1 VRAWVEREGRRAAA
15 SAGGQ
20 RGALSLP
27 NILVAQLWHCAKISV
42 KINRMSLWKKLLWI
56 GVTILGL
63 GAIGVLALSR
73 GEQISALWIIV
84 AGLCATA
91 VSYRFYSK
99 WLATKVLVLN
109 DERATPAVV
118 RNDGKDF
125 VPTNR
130 WMVFGHHFAAIAGP
144 GPLVGP
150 VLAAQFGF
158 LPGTLWILIGATLG
172 GAVHDMIILFASVR
186 RGGKTLGQMVKE
198 EIGPGVGALALISV
212 LAIMTILLAV
222 LALVVVQAL
231 AKSPW
236 GVFTIAMTI
245 PIALIMGAGLRSGRV
260 SVTAVTI
267 FGVIGLGFAVWGGQF
282 LAHFPALEI
291 WFRHDEKWIAWAIMI
306 YGLAASILP
315 VWMLLTPR
323 DYLSTFLK
331 LGTVAALAIAVVL
344 IHPALQMP
352 AITKFIDGS
361 GLVFAGPVFPF
372 VCITIA
378 CGAVSGFHSL
388 IASGTTPKMLGRES
402 RIRDIG
408 YGAMV
413 TEMMVALMAM
423 IAACVLQP
431 GEYFAINSKGAPT
444 EVVAKVSG
452 AGFPVTEQG
461 MNTLAHN
468 LGESTMFNR
477 AGGAPTFA
485 VGMAH
490 MFAGI
495 SSSPTALA
503 LWYHFAI
510 MFEALFILTT
520 IDAGTR
526 VGRFLLQDLLGNLW
540 RPLGN
545 TRSWS
550 ANFFS
555 SFLLV
560 AAWGWFLYQGIID
573 PLGGINTL
581 WPLFGLANQLL
592 SVIALCLA
600 TTILI
605 KMQKTKYLFITL
617 VPLVFMCIVTFSAG
631 YLKIFSANPNLGLLS
646 GAQSFIEKAGSLET
660 GKAAELVRQA
670 AVWRFDAVVAASF
683 LVLVLLIVLGSAN
696 QWWQLIR
703 GTKPVVLRES
713 EFVSIDAA
721 TSGVGS
727 EAVA

>member
-1 VRAWVEREGRRAAA
+1 
-15 SAGGQ
+15 
-20 RGALSLP
+20 
-27 NILVAQLWHCAKISV
+27 
-42 KINRMSLWKKLLWI
+42 MSLWKKLLWFA
-56 GVTILGL
+56 VAALGTW
-63 GAIGVLALSR
+63 AVAMLALSR
-73 GEQISALWIIV
+73 GEHISALWIV
-84 AGLCATA
+84 TAGFCALSI
-91 VSYRFYSK
+91 SYRFYSK
-99 WLATKVLVLN
+99 WLATKVLMLN
-109 DERATPAVV
+109 EQRATPALLQDD
-118 RNDGKDF
+118 NKDY
-125 VPTNR
+125 VPTNG

-172 GAVHDMIILFASVR
+172 GGVHDMIVLFASIR
-186 RGGKTLGQMVKE
+186 RGGKTLGQMVRE
-198 EIGPGVGALALISV
+198 EIGRGVGLLALVSV
-212 LAIMTILLAV
+212 LAIMIILLAV

-231 AKSPW
+231 AESPW
-236 GVFTIAMTI
+236 GVFTIATTI
-245 PIALIMGAGLRSGRV
+245 PIALVMGIGLRTGKV

-267 FGVIGLGFAVWGGQF
+267 FGLLGLAFGVWGGQF
-282 LAHFPALEI
+282 LAHFSAIES
-291 WFRHDEKWIAWAIMI
+291 WFRHDQKWLAWAIMI

-331 LGTVAALAIAVVL
+331 LGTVAMLAAAVML
-344 IHPALQMP
+344 INPTLHMP

-388 IASGTTPKMLGRES
+388 IASGTTPKMITRES
-402 RIRDIG
+402 RIRSIG

-431 GEYFAINSKGAPT
+431 GEYFAINTKGAPT
-444 EVVAKVSG
+444 EVVAKISA
-452 AGFPVTEQG
+452 AGFPVTEAEMQK
-461 MNTLAHN
+461 LATN

-485 VGMAH
+485 VGMAN
-490 MFAGI
+490 MFARV
-495 SSSPTALA
+495 STKPTALA

-526 VGRFLLQDLLGNLW
+526 VGRFLLQDFLGNLW

-555 SFLLV
+555 SVLLV
-560 AAWGWFLYQGIID
+560 AAWGWFLYEGVID
-573 PLGGINTL
+573 PLGGINSL

-592 SVIALCLA
+592 SVVALCLG
-600 TTILI
+600 TTLLI
-605 KMQKTKYLFITL
+605 KMRKSKYLFVTL
-617 VPLVFMCIVTFSAG
+617 VPLCFMCAVTFSAG
-631 YLKIFSANPNLGLLS
+631 YLKVFSPDPRLGFLS
-646 GAQSFIEKAGSLET
+646 GTRSLLT
-660 GKAAELVRQA
+660 QATAVTDPIKAANLARQA
-670 AVWRFDAVVAASF
+670 TIWRFDAFVAVFF
-683 LVLVLLIVLGSAN
+683 LVLVLLIVLGSAR
-696 QWWQLIR
+696 QWWQLLR
-703 GTKPVVLRES
+703 GTKRVVLHES
-713 EFVSIDAA
+713 EFVPLSAL
-721 TSGVGS
+721 S
-727 EAVA
+727 

>member
-1 VRAWVEREGRRAAA
+1 
-15 SAGGQ
+15 
-20 RGALSLP
+20 
-27 NILVAQLWHCAKISV
+27 
-42 KINRMSLWKKLLWI
+42 MSF
-56 GVTILGL
+56 LGL
-63 GAIGVLALSR
+63 GAIAILALSQ
-73 GEQISALWIIV
+73 GEQINALWIIV
-84 AGLCATA
+84 AGLCAFA
-91 VSYRFYSK
+91 ISYRFYSK
-99 WLATKVLVLN
+99 WLATRVLVLN
-109 DERATPAVV
+109 DERATPALVQ
-118 RNDGKDF
+118 NDGKDF

-172 GAVHDMIILFASVR
+172 GGVHDMIVLFASVR
-186 RGGKTLGQMVKE
+186 RRGKTLGQMVKE
-198 EIGPGVGALALISV
+198 EIGPGVGVLALISV
-212 LAIMTILLAV
+212 LAIMIILLAV

-245 PIALIMGAGLRSGRV
+245 PIALIMGAGLRTGWFSITWITG
-260 SVTAVTI
+260 
-267 FGVIGLGFAVWGGQF
+267 FGIVGLFFAVWGGQF
-282 LAHFPALEI
+282 LGNYPAIEA
-291 WFRHDEKWIAWAIMI
+291 WFRHSDKWLAWAIMI

-323 DYLSTFLK
+323 DYLSTFMK
-331 LGTVAALAIAVVL
+331 IGTVAALAVAVVL

-352 AITKFIDGS
+352 ALTKFIDGT

-388 IASGTTPKMLGRES
+388 IASGTTPKMLERES

-408 YGAMV
+408 YGAMI

-423 IAACVLQP
+423 IAACVIQP
-431 GEYFAINSKGAPT
+431 GEYFAINTKGTPM
-444 EVVAKVSG
+444 EVVAKVSA
-452 AGFPVTEQG
+452 AGFPVTESG
-461 MNTLAHN
+461 MTDLAQN
-468 LGESTMFNR
+468 LGEQTMFNR

-490 MFAGI
+490 MFARI
-495 SSSPTALA
+495 SASPTALA

-545 TRSWS
+545 TRSWV
-550 ANFFS
+550 AN
-555 SFLLV
+555 SFASLLLV
-560 AAWGWFLYQGIID
+560 AAWGWFLYQGVID

-592 SVIALCLA
+592 SVVALCLG
-600 TTILI
+600 TTLLI
-605 KMQKTKYLFITL
+605 KMDKARYLFVTL
-617 VPLVFMCIVTFSAG
+617 LPLLFMSVVTFSAG
-631 YLKIFSANPNLGLLS
+631 YIKIFSPDPNLGLLAS
-646 GAQSFIEKAGSLET
+646 ARSAIAKSAQ
-660 GKAAELVRQA
+660 AADVNAAAVLVRQA
-670 AVWRFDAVVAASF
+670 AMYRVDIFVAAAF
-683 LVLVLLIVLGSAN
+683 LVLVLLIVIGSAAE
-696 QWWQLIR
+696 WYRLLAGR
-703 GTKPVVLRES
+703 KRVELHEA
-713 EFVSIDAA
+713 EFVPLAEVAA
-721 TSGVGS
+721 G
-727 EAVA
+727 

>member
-1 VRAWVEREGRRAAA
+1 
-15 SAGGQ
+15 
-20 RGALSLP
+20 
-27 NILVAQLWHCAKISV
+27 
-42 KINRMSLWKKLLWI
+42 MWKKLLWI
-56 GVTILGL
+56 SVTLLGL
-63 GAIGVLALSR
+63 GSIAILAMSR
-73 GEQISALWIIV
+73 GEQINALWIIV
-84 AGLCATA
+84 AGLCAFA
-91 VSYRFYSK
+91 ISYRFYSK
-99 WLATKVLVLN
+99 WLASKVLLLN
-109 DERATPAVV
+109 DQRATPALVQ
-118 RNDGKDF
+118 NDGKDF

-172 GAVHDMIILFASVR
+172 GGVHDMIVLFASVR
-186 RGGKTLGQMVKE
+186 RRGKTLGQMVKE

-212 LAIMTILLAV
+212 LAIMIILLAV

-245 PIALIMGAGLRSGRV
+245 PVALLMGAGLRSGLFNV
-260 SVTAVTI
+260 SWITA
-267 FGVIGLGFAVWGGQF
+267 FGIVGLFFAVWGGQF
-282 LAHFPALEI
+282 LGNFPALEA
-291 WFRHDEKWIAWAIMI
+291 WFRHGDRWLAWAIMA

-331 LGTVAALAIAVVL
+331 IGTVAALAVAVLL
-344 IHPALQMP
+344 IHPVLQMP
-352 AITKFIDGS
+352 ALTKFIDGS

-388 IASGTTPKMLGRES
+388 IASGTTPKMLERES

-408 YGAMV
+408 YGAMI

-423 IAACVLQP
+423 IAACVIQP
-431 GEYFAINSKGAPT
+431 GEYFAINTKGTPT
-444 EVVAKVSG
+444 EVVAKVSA
-452 AGFPVTEQG
+452 AGFPVTEPQ
-461 MNTLAHN
+461 MADLARN
-468 LGESTMFNR
+468 LGEQTMFNR

-490 MFAGI
+490 MFARVSAG
-495 SSSPTALA
+495 PTALA

-545 TRSWS
+545 TRSWV
-550 ANFFS
+550 AN
-555 SFLLV
+555 SFASMLLV
-560 AAWGWFLYQGIID
+560 AAWGWFLYQGVID

-592 SVIALCLA
+592 SVIALCLG
-600 TTILI
+600 TTLLI
-605 KMQKTKYLFITL
+605 KMGKARYLFITI
-617 VPLVFMCIVTFSAG
+617 VPLLFMAVVTFSAG
-631 YLKIFSANPNLGLLS
+631 YMKIFSPDPNLGLLAS
-646 GAQSFIEKAGSLET
+646 ARLAIQKSAQAADAGA
-660 GKAAELVRQA
+660 AAVLIRQA
-670 AVWRFDAVVAASF
+670 TMYRIDVFVAASF
-683 LVLVLLIVLGSAN
+683 LVLVLLIVIGSAVE
-696 QWWQLIR
+696 WYRLLVGHKRVQLH
-703 GTKPVVLRES
+703 ES
-713 EFVSIDAA
+713 EFVPLAEVA
-721 TSGVGS
+721 TS
-727 EAVA
+727 

>member
-1 VRAWVEREGRRAAA
+1 
-15 SAGGQ
+15 
-20 RGALSLP
+20 
-27 NILVAQLWHCAKISV
+27 
-42 KINRMSLWKKLLWI
+42 MSLWKKLLWI
-56 GVTILGL
+56 SVTILGL
-63 GAIGVLALSR
+63 AAVCILALSR

-84 AGLCATA
+84 AGLCASA

-118 RNDGKDF
+118 KNDGKDF

-172 GAVHDMIILFASVR
+172 GAAHDMIILFASVR
-186 RGGKTLGQMVKE
+186 RGGKTLGQMVRE
-198 EIGPGVGALALISV
+198 EIGPGVGAVALISV
-212 LAIMTILLAV
+212 LAIMIILLAV

-236 GVFTIAMTI
+236 GIFTIAMTI
-245 PIALIMGAGLRSGRV
+245 PVALIMGFGLRSGKV
-260 SVTAVTI
+260 NVTAVTI
-267 FGVIGLGFAVWGGQF
+267 FGLLGLTFGVWGGQF
-282 LAHFPALEI
+282 LGTFPAIEA
-291 WFRHDEKWIAWAIMI
+291 WFRHDAIWVSWAIMI

-331 LGTVAALAIAVVL
+331 LGTVAALAVAVIV
-344 IHPALQMP
+344 IHPTLQMP
-352 AITKFIDGS
+352 ALTRFIDGS

-388 IASGTTPKMLGRES
+388 IASGTTPKMVGSES

-408 YGAMV
+408 YGAMI
-413 TEMMVALMAM
+413 TEMMVALMAL

-431 GEYFAINSKGAPT
+431 GEYFAINSKGTPV
-444 EVVAKVSG
+444 EVVTRVSA
-452 AGFPVTEQG
+452 AGFPVTESD
-461 MNTLAHN
+461 MSTLAHN
-468 LGESTMFNR
+468 LGETTMFNR

-490 MFAGI
+490 MFARV

-526 VGRFLLQDLLGNLW
+526 VGRFLLQDLLGNVW

-545 TRSWS
+545 TRSWT

-555 SFLLV
+555 SVLLV
-560 AAWGWFLYQGIID
+560 AAWGWFLYQGVVD
-573 PLGGINTL
+573 PLGGINSL

-592 SVIALCLA
+592 SVIALCLC

-605 KMQKTKYLFITL
+605 KMQKTRYLFVTL
-617 VPLVFMCIVTFSAG
+617 IPLAFMCAVTFSAG
-631 YLKIFSANPNLGLLS
+631 YLKIFSADPKLGFLS
-646 GAQSFIEKAGSLET
+646 GAQSLTREAGIVDQE
-660 GKAAELVRQA
+660 KAAELTRQA
-670 AVWRFDAVVAASF
+670 VVWRSDAVIAGFF
-683 LVLVLLIVLGSAN
+683 LLLVFLIVLGSAR

-713 EFVSIDAA
+713 EFVP
-721 TSGVGS
+721 VGQAEPAIS
-727 EAVA
+727 S

>member
-1 VRAWVEREGRRAAA
+1 
-15 SAGGQ
+15 
-20 RGALSLP
+20 
-27 NILVAQLWHCAKISV
+27 
-42 KINRMSLWKKLLWI
+42 MSLWKKLVWFA
-56 GVTILGL
+56 VAALGTWAV
-63 GAIGVLALSR
+63 AILALSR
-73 GEQISALWIIV
+73 GEQISALWIV
-84 AGLCATA
+84 TAGFCALSI
-91 VSYRFYSK
+91 SYRFYSK
-99 WLATKVLVLN
+99 WLAAKVLVLN
-109 DERATPAVV
+109 EKRATPAVLQ
-118 RNDGKDF
+118 NDNKDY

-172 GAVHDMIILFASVR
+172 GGVHDMIVLFASIR
-186 RGGKTLGQMVKE
+186 RGGKTLGQMVRE
-198 EIGPGVGALALISV
+198 EIGRGVGLLALVSV
-212 LAIMTILLAV
+212 LAIMIILLAV

-231 AKSPW
+231 AESPW
-236 GVFTIAMTI
+236 GVFTIATTI
-245 PIALIMGAGLRSGRV
+245 PIALVMGIGLRTGKV

-267 FGVIGLGFAVWGGQF
+267 FGLLGLAFGVWGGQF
-282 LAHFPALEI
+282 LGHFPAIEN
-291 WFRHDEKWIAWAIMI
+291 WFRHDQKWLAWAIMI
-306 YGLAASILP
+306 YGLAASVLP

-331 LGTVAALAIAVVL
+331 LGTVAMLAAAVML
-344 IHPALQMP
+344 INPTLQMP

-388 IASGTTPKMLGRES
+388 IASGTTPKMITRES
-402 RIRDIG
+402 RIRSIG

-431 GEYFAINSKGAPT
+431 GEYFAINTKGAPT
-444 EVVAKVSG
+444 EVVATVSA
-452 AGFPVTEQG
+452 AGFPVTEAQ
-461 MNTLAHN
+461 MHKLATN

-490 MFAGI
+490 MFARI
-495 SSSPTALA
+495 SAKPTALA

-526 VGRFLLQDLLGNLW
+526 VGRFLLQDFLGNLW

-545 TRSWS
+545 TRSWT

-555 SFLLV
+555 SVLLV
-560 AAWGWFLYQGIID
+560 AAWGWFLYEGVID
-573 PLGGINTL
+573 PLGGINSL

-592 SVIALCLA
+592 SVVALCLG
-600 TTILI
+600 TTLLI
-605 KMQKTKYLFITL
+605 KMRKSKYLFVTL
-617 VPLVFMCIVTFSAG
+617 VPLCFMCAVTFSAG
-631 YLKIFSANPNLGLLS
+631 YLKVFSSDPRLGFLS
-646 GAQSFIEKAGSLET
+646 GAQSLLSQAAAAT
-660 GKAAELVRQA
+660 DPVKAANLARQA
-670 AVWRFDAVVAASF
+670 TIWRFDAFVAVSF
-683 LVLVLLIVLGSAN
+683 LVLVLLIVLGSAR
-696 QWWQLIR
+696 QWWQLLR
-703 GTKPVVLRES
+703 GTKRVVLHES
-713 EFVSIDAA
+713 EFVPLS
-721 TSGVGS
+721 
-727 EAVA
+727 AVS

>member
-1 VRAWVEREGRRAAA
+1 
-15 SAGGQ
+15 
-20 RGALSLP
+20 
-27 NILVAQLWHCAKISV
+27 
-42 KINRMSLWKKLLWI
+42 MLWI
-56 GVTILGL
+56 AVSFLGL
-63 GAIGVLALSR
+63 GAIAVLALSR
-73 GEQISALWIIV
+73 AEQVNALWIIV
-84 AGLCATA
+84 AGLCAFA
-91 VSYRFYSK
+91 ISYRFYSK
-99 WLATKVLVLN
+99 WLATRVLLLN
-109 DERATPAVV
+109 DERATPALVQ
-118 RNDGKDF
+118 NDGKDF

-172 GAVHDMIILFASVR
+172 GGVHDMIVLFASVR
-186 RGGKTLGQMVKE
+186 RRGKTLGQMVKE

-212 LAIMTILLAV
+212 LAIMIILLAV

-245 PIALIMGAGLRSGRV
+245 PIALIMGAGLRTGRF
-260 SVTAVTI
+260 SVTWITA
-267 FGVIGLGFAVWGGQF
+267 FGVVGLFFAVWGGQF
-282 LAHFPALEI
+282 LGNYPVIGA
-291 WFRHDEKWIAWAIMI
+291 WFRHSDRWLAWAIMI

-323 DYLSTFLK
+323 DYLSTFMK
-331 LGTVAALAIAVVL
+331 IGTVAALAVAVVL
-344 IHPALQMP
+344 IHPVLQMP
-352 AITKFIDGS
+352 ALTKFIDGT

-388 IASGTTPKMLGRES
+388 IASGTTPKMLERES

-408 YGAMV
+408 YGAMI

-423 IAACVLQP
+423 IAACVIQP
-431 GEYFAINSKGAPT
+431 GEYFAINTKGTPT
-444 EVVAKVSG
+444 EVVAKVSA
-452 AGFPVTEQG
+452 AGFPVTESE
-461 MNTLAHN
+461 MTDLAQN
-468 LGESTMFNR
+468 LGEQTMFNR

-490 MFAGI
+490 MFARV
-495 SSSPTALA
+495 SASPTALA

-545 TRSWS
+545 TRSWV
-550 ANFFS
+550 ANAFAS
-555 SFLLV
+555 LLLV
-560 AAWGWFLYQGIID
+560 AAWGWFLYQGVID

-592 SVIALCLA
+592 SVVALCLG
-600 TTILI
+600 TTLLI
-605 KMQKTKYLFITL
+605 KMGKARYLFVTL
-617 VPLVFMCIVTFSAG
+617 VPLLFMCVVTFSAG
-631 YLKIFSANPNLGLLS
+631 YIKIFSLDPNLGLLAS
-646 GAQSFIEKAGSLET
+646 AQSAIAKSVQ
-660 GKAAELVRQA
+660 AADANAAAVLVRQA
-670 AVWRFDAVVAASF
+670 AMYRVDIFVAATF
-683 LVLVLLIVLGSAN
+683 LVLVLLIVIGSTAEWYRLLAGRKRVELHEAAFVPLGE
-696 QWWQLIR
+696 
-703 GTKPVVLRES
+703 V
-713 EFVSIDAA
+713 AA
-721 TSGVGS
+721 G
-727 EAVA
+727 

>member
-1 VRAWVEREGRRAAA
+1 
-15 SAGGQ
+15 
-20 RGALSLP
+20 
-27 NILVAQLWHCAKISV
+27 
-42 KINRMSLWKKLLWI
+42 MSWWKKLLWI
-56 GVTILGL
+56 AVTVLGL
-63 GAIGVLALSR
+63 ASLAMLALSR
-73 GEQISALWIIV
+73 GEPVNALWIIL
-84 AGLCATA
+84 AGVCAFA
-91 VSYRFYSK
+91 ISYRFYSK

-109 DERATPAVV
+109 DERATPALVQ
-118 RNDGKDF
+118 NDGKDF

-172 GAVHDMIILFASVR
+172 GGVHDMIVLFASVR
-186 RGGKTLGQMVKE
+186 RRGKTLGQMVKE

-231 AKSPW
+231 AQSPW

-245 PIALIMGAGLRSGRV
+245 PIALMMGAALRSAIVNVGW
-260 SVTAVTI
+260 VTV
-267 FGVIGLGFAVWGGQF
+267 FGITGLFFAVFGGQF
-282 LAHFPALEI
+282 LSHYPAAEA
-291 WFRHDEKWIAWAIMI
+291 WFRQSDRWLAWAIML

-331 LGTVAALAIAVVL
+331 IGTVAALAVAVVF
-344 IHPALQMP
+344 IHPTLAMP

-388 IASGTTPKMLGRES
+388 IASGTTPKMLERES
-402 RIRDIG
+402 RVRDIG

-431 GEYFAINSKGAPT
+431 GEYFAINSKGAPA
-444 EVVAKVSG
+444 EVVARISA
-452 AGFPVTEQG
+452 AGFPVNEAQ
-461 MNTLAHN
+461 MASLAHN
-468 LGESTMFNR
+468 LGEGTMFGR

-490 MFAGI
+490 MFSQI
-495 SSSPTALA
+495 SASPAALA

-526 VGRFLLQDLLGNLW
+526 VGRFLLQDLLGNVW
-540 RPLGN
+540 RPLGD
-545 TRSWS
+545 TRSWP
-550 ANFFS
+550 ANFFAS
-555 SFLLV
+555 VLLV
-560 AAWGWFLYQGIID
+560 GGWGWFLYQGVID

-592 SVIALCLA
+592 SVIALCLG
-600 TTILI
+600 TTLLI
-605 KMQKTKYLFITL
+605 KMKKVRYILVTLGPLLFMI
-617 VPLVFMCIVTFSAG
+617 VVTFSAG
-631 YLKIFSANPNLGLLS
+631 YMKIFSPDPRIGFLS
-646 GAQSFIEKAGSLET
+646 GAQSLLANGS
-660 GKAAELVRQA
+660 GIANAAKAADLTRQA
-670 AVWRFDAVVAASF
+670 AVWRFDALVAASF
-683 LVLVLLIVLGSAN
+683 LLLVLLIVIGSAV
-696 QWWQLIR
+696 QWYRLLV
-703 GTKPVVLRES
+703 GTRPVRLHES
-713 EFVSIDAA
+713 RFVPLAEVVES
-721 TSGVGS
+721 S
-727 EAVA
+727 

>member
-1 VRAWVEREGRRAAA
+1 
-15 SAGGQ
+15 
-20 RGALSLP
+20 
-27 NILVAQLWHCAKISV
+27 
-42 KINRMSLWKKLLWI
+42 MSLWKKLLWFA
-56 GVTILGL
+56 VSALGL
-63 GAIGVLALSR
+63 WAIVVLALSR
-73 GEQISALWIIV
+73 GERISALWIIV
-84 AGLCATA
+84 AGLCALCI
-91 VSYRFYSK
+91 SYRFYSK
-99 WLATKVLVLN
+99 WLAAKVLALN
-109 DERATPAVV
+109 DERATPAILQ
-118 RNDGKDF
+118 NDSKDY
-125 VPTNR
+125 VPTNC

-172 GAVHDMIILFASVR
+172 GGVHDMIVLFASIR

-212 LAIMTILLAV
+212 LAIMIILLAV

-231 AKSPW
+231 AQSPW
-236 GVFTIAMTI
+236 GVFTIATTI
-245 PIALIMGAGLRSGRV
+245 PVALIMGIGLRTGKV
-260 SVTAVTI
+260 SVIAITI
-267 FGVIGLGFAVWGGQF
+267 FGLLGLAFGVWGGQF
-282 LAHFPALEI
+282 LAHFPAIEA
-291 WFRHDEKWIAWAIMI
+291 WFRHDQKWLAWAIMI

-331 LGTVAALAIAVVL
+331 LGTVAMLAAAVVL
-344 IHPALQMP
+344 IHPTLQMP

-388 IASGTTPKMLGRES
+388 IASGTTPKMLRRES
-402 RIRDIG
+402 RIRTIG

-431 GEYFAINSKGAPT
+431 GEYFAINTKGAPAR
-444 EVVAKVSG
+444 VVAEVSA
-452 AGFPVTEQG
+452 AGFPVTEVEMQK
-461 MNTLAHN
+461 LAAN

-485 VGMAH
+485 VGMAD
-490 MFAGI
+490 MFARV
-495 SSSPTALA
+495 SASPAALA

-526 VGRFLLQDLLGNLW
+526 VGRFLLQDFLGNLW

-550 ANFFS
+550 ANLFS
-555 SFLLV
+555 SVLLV
-560 AAWGWFLYQGIID
+560 AGWGWFLYEGVID
-573 PLGGINTL
+573 PLGGINSL

-592 SVIALCLA
+592 SVVALCLA

-605 KMQKTKYLFITL
+605 KMHKAKYLFVTVL
-617 VPLVFMCIVTFSAG
+617 PLAFMCVVTFSAG
-631 YLKIFSANPNLGLLS
+631 YLKVFSPDPRLGFLS
-646 GAQSFIEKAGSLET
+646 GARSLLHEAAGIADPAR
-660 GKAAELVRQA
+660 AADLVRQA
-670 AVWRFDAVVAASF
+670 GVWRFDAMVAIFF
-683 LVLVLLIVLGSAN
+683 LVLVLLIAIGSAR
-696 QWWQLIR
+696 QWWQLLR
-703 GTKPVVLRES
+703 GTRRVVLHES
-713 EFVSIDAA
+713 EFVPI
-721 TSGVGS
+721 TS
-727 EAVA
+727 AQLAQF

>member
-1 VRAWVEREGRRAAA
+1 
-15 SAGGQ
+15 
-20 RGALSLP
+20 
-27 NILVAQLWHCAKISV
+27 
-42 KINRMSLWKKLLWI
+42 MSLWKKLLWI
-56 GVTILGL
+56 AVTLLGL
-63 GAIGVLALSR
+63 GSIAILAMSR
-73 GEQISALWIIV
+73 GEQINALWIIV
-84 AGLCATA
+84 AGLCAFA
-91 VSYRFYSK
+91 ISYRFYSK
-99 WLATKVLVLN
+99 WLASKVLLLN
-109 DERATPAVV
+109 DQRATPALVQ
-118 RNDGKDF
+118 NDGKDF

-172 GAVHDMIILFASVR
+172 GGVHDMIVLFASVR
-186 RGGKTLGQMVKE
+186 RRGKTLGQMVKE
-198 EIGPGVGALALISV
+198 EIGRGVGALALISV
-212 LAIMTILLAV
+212 LAIMIILLAV

-245 PIALIMGAGLRSGRV
+245 PIALLMGAGLRSGLFDIRWI
-260 SVTAVTI
+260 TA
-267 FGVIGLGFAVWGGQF
+267 FGIVGLFFAVWGGQF
-282 LAHFPALEI
+282 LGNFPALEA
-291 WFRHDEKWIAWAIMI
+291 WFRHSDRWLAWAIMA

-331 LGTVAALAIAVVL
+331 IGTVAALAVAVLL
-344 IHPALQMP
+344 IHPVLQMP
-352 AITKFIDGS
+352 ALTKFIDGS

-388 IASGTTPKMLGRES
+388 IASGTTPKMLERES

-408 YGAMV
+408 YGAMI

-423 IAACVLQP
+423 IAACVIQP
-431 GEYFAINSKGAPT
+431 GEYFAINTKGTPT
-444 EVVAKVSG
+444 EVVAKVSA
-452 AGFPVTEQG
+452 AGFPVTEPQ
-461 MNTLAHN
+461 MADLARN
-468 LGESTMFNR
+468 LGEQTMFNR

-490 MFAGI
+490 MFARVSAG
-495 SSSPTALA
+495 PTALA

-545 TRSWS
+545 TRSWI
-550 ANFFS
+550 AN
-555 SFLLV
+555 SFASMLVV
-560 AAWGWFLYQGIID
+560 AAWGWFLYQGVID
-573 PLGGINTL
+573 PRGGINTL

-592 SVIALCLA
+592 SVIALCLG
-600 TTILI
+600 TTLLI
-605 KMQKTKYLFITL
+605 KMGKARYLFITI
-617 VPLVFMCIVTFSAG
+617 VPLLFMAVVTFSAG
-631 YLKIFSANPNLGLLS
+631 YMKIFSPDPNLGLLAS
-646 GAQSFIEKAGSLET
+646 ARLAIQKSAEAADAGA
-660 GKAAELVRQA
+660 AAVLIRQA
-670 AVWRFDAVVAASF
+670 MMYRIDVFVAASF
-683 LVLVLLIVLGSAN
+683 LVLVLLIVIGSAVE
-696 QWWQLIR
+696 WYRLLVGHKRVQLH
-703 GTKPVVLRES
+703 ES
-713 EFVSIDAA
+713 EFVPLAEVA
-721 TSGVGS
+721 TS
-727 EAVA
+727 

>member
-1 VRAWVEREGRRAAA
+1 
-15 SAGGQ
+15 
-20 RGALSLP
+20 
-27 NILVAQLWHCAKISV
+27 
-42 KINRMSLWKKLLWI
+42 MWKKLLWI
-56 GVTILGL
+56 AVSLLGL
-63 GAIGVLALSR
+63 GSIAILAMSR
-73 GEQISALWIIV
+73 GEQINALWIIV
-84 AGLCATA
+84 AGVCAFA
-91 VSYRFYSK
+91 ISYRFYSK
-99 WLATKVLVLN
+99 WLASKVLLLN
-109 DERATPAVV
+109 DQRATPALVQ
-118 RNDGKDF
+118 NDGKDF

-172 GAVHDMIILFASVR
+172 GGVHDMIVLFASVR
-186 RGGKTLGQMVKE
+186 RRGKTLGQMVKE
-198 EIGPGVGALALISV
+198 EIGRGVGALALISV
-212 LAIMTILLAV
+212 LAIMIILLAV

-245 PIALIMGAGLRSGRV
+245 PIALLMGAGLRSGLFNV
-260 SVTAVTI
+260 SWITG
-267 FGVIGLGFAVWGGQF
+267 FGIVGLFFAVWGGQF
-282 LAHFPALEI
+282 LGNFPALEA
-291 WFRHDEKWIAWAIMI
+291 WFRHSDQRLAWAIMA

-331 LGTVAALAIAVVL
+331 IGTVAALAVAVLL
-344 IHPALQMP
+344 IHPGLQMP
-352 AITKFIDGS
+352 ALTKFIDGS

-388 IASGTTPKMLGRES
+388 IASGTTPKMLERES

-408 YGAMV
+408 YGAMI

-423 IAACVLQP
+423 IAACVIQP
-431 GEYFAINSKGAPT
+431 GEYFAINTKGTPT
-444 EVVAKVSG
+444 EVVAKVSA
-452 AGFPVTEQG
+452 AGFPVTEPQ
-461 MNTLAHN
+461 MADLARN
-468 LGESTMFNR
+468 LGEQTMFNR

-490 MFAGI
+490 MFARVSAG
-495 SSSPTALA
+495 PTALA

-520 IDAGTR
+520 LDAGTR

-545 TRSWS
+545 TRSWI
-550 ANFFS
+550 AN
-555 SFLLV
+555 SFASMLLV
-560 AAWGWFLYQGIID
+560 AAWGWFLYQGVID

-592 SVIALCLA
+592 SVIALCLG
-600 TTILI
+600 TTLLI
-605 KMQKTKYLFITL
+605 KMGKARYLFITI
-617 VPLVFMCIVTFSAG
+617 VPLLFMAVVTFSAG
-631 YLKIFSANPNLGLLS
+631 YMKIFSPDPNLGLLAS
-646 GAQSFIEKAGSLET
+646 ARLAIEKSVQEADDG
-660 GKAAELVRQA
+660 AAAVLIRQA
-670 AVWRFDAVVAASF
+670 MMYRIDVFVAASF
-683 LVLVLLIVLGSAN
+683 LVLVLLIVIGSAVE
-696 QWWQLIR
+696 WYRLLVGHKRIQLH
-703 GTKPVVLRES
+703 ES
-713 EFVSIDAA
+713 EFVPLAEVA
-721 TSGVGS
+721 TS
-727 EAVA
+727 

>member
-1 VRAWVEREGRRAAA
+1 
-15 SAGGQ
+15 
-20 RGALSLP
+20 
-27 NILVAQLWHCAKISV
+27 
-42 KINRMSLWKKLLWI
+42 MSIWKKLLWF
-56 GVTILGL
+56 GVAALGTW
-63 GAIGVLALSR
+63 AIAILALSR
-73 GEQISALWIIV
+73 GEQISALWIVI
-84 AGLCATA
+84 AGFCALSI
-91 VSYRFYSK
+91 SYRFYSS

-109 DERATPAVV
+109 EERATPAVLK
-118 RNDGKDF
+118 NDNKDY

-172 GAVHDMIILFASVR
+172 GGVHDMIVLFASIR

-198 EIGPGVGALALISV
+198 EIGGGVGALALISV
-212 LAIMTILLAV
+212 LAIMIILLAV

-231 AKSPW
+231 AQSPW

-245 PIALIMGAGLRSGRV
+245 PVALIMGMGLRTGKV
-260 SVTAVTI
+260 NVIAVTI
-267 FGVIGLGFAVWGGQF
+267 FGLLGLAFGVWGGQF
-282 LAHFPALEI
+282 LAHFPAIEA
-291 WFRHDEKWIAWAIMI
+291 WFRHDQKWLAWAIMI
-306 YGLAASILP
+306 YGLAASVLP
-315 VWMLLTPR
+315 MWMLLTPR

-331 LGTVAALAIAVVL
+331 LGTVAMLAVAVVL
-344 IHPALQMP
+344 INPTLQMP

-388 IASGTTPKMLGRES
+388 IASGTTPKMIRRES
-402 RIRDIG
+402 RVRSIG

-413 TEMMVALMAM
+413 TEMIVALMAM
-423 IAACVLQP
+423 IAACVLEP
-431 GEYFAINSKGAPT
+431 GEYFAINTKGTPI
-444 EVVAKVSG
+444 EVVARVSA
-452 AGFPVTEQG
+452 AGFPVSEQQ
-461 MNTLAHN
+461 MQTLATN

-490 MFAGI
+490 MFSRVSAKPG
-495 SSSPTALA
+495 ALA

-526 VGRFLLQDLLGNLW
+526 VGRFLLQDLLGNIW
-540 RPLGN
+540 RPLGD
-545 TRSWS
+545 TRSWT

-555 SFLLV
+555 SVLLV
-560 AAWGWFLYQGIID
+560 AAWGWFLYQGVVD

-592 SVIALCLA
+592 SVIALCLC

-605 KMQKTKYLFITL
+605 KMHKTRYLFITL
-617 VPLVFMCIVTFSAG
+617 LPLCFMCAVTFSAG
-631 YLKIFSANPNLGLLS
+631 YLKIFSSDPRLGFLS
-646 GAQSFIEKAGSLET
+646 GAQSLAEQARGIVDPTKAN
-660 GKAAELVRQA
+660 ELMRQA
-670 AVWRFDAVVAASF
+670 AVWQFDAIVAGFF
-683 LVLVLLIVLGSAN
+683 LLLVFLIVVGSAS

-713 EFVSIDAA
+713 EFVP
-721 TSGVGS
+721 VGS
-727 EAVA
+727 AELAG

>member
-1 VRAWVEREGRRAAA
+1 M
-15 SAGGQ
+15 
-20 RGALSLP
+20 SLP
-27 NILVAQLWHCAKISV
+27 
-42 KINRMSLWKKLLWI
+42 KKLLWI
-56 GVTILGL
+56 AVTLLGL
-63 GAIGVLALSR
+63 ASLAVLAMSR
-73 GEQISALWIIV
+73 GEQISALWIV
-84 AGLCATA
+84 TAGFCAAA

-99 WLATKVLVLN
+99 WLATKILVLN

-118 RNDGKDF
+118 KNDGKDF

-172 GAVHDMIILFASVR
+172 GAVHDMIVLFASVR

-198 EIGPGVGALALISV
+198 EIGRGVGVLALVSV
-212 LAIMTILLAV
+212 LAIMIILLAV

-245 PIALIMGAGLRSGRV
+245 PTALIMGFGLRSGKFN
-260 SVTAVTI
+260 VTVITI
-267 FGVIGLGFAVWGGQF
+267 IGLVGLGLGVWGGQF
-282 LAHFPALEI
+282 LANFPTIEA
-291 WFRHDEKWIAWAIMI
+291 WFRHDATWIAWAIMI

-331 LGTVAALAIAVVL
+331 LGTVAALAVAVIL
-344 IHPALQMP
+344 IHPTLQMP
-352 AITKFIDGS
+352 SLTKFIDGS

-388 IASGTTPKMLGRES
+388 IASGTTPKMIRRES
-402 RIRDIG
+402 RIRSIG

-413 TEMMVALMAM
+413 TEMIVALMAM
-423 IAACVLQP
+423 IAACVLEP
-431 GEYFAINSKGAPT
+431 GEYFAINTKGTPS
-444 EVVAKVSG
+444 EVIARVSA
-452 AGFPVTEQG
+452 AGFPVTEQQ
-461 MNTLAHN
+461 MQTLATD

-490 MFAGI
+490 MFARV
-495 SSSPTALA
+495 SAKPTALA

-526 VGRFLLQDLLGNLW
+526 VGRFLLQDVLGHLW
-540 RPLGN
+540 RPLAN

-550 ANFFS
+550 ANFLA

-560 AAWGWFLYQGIID
+560 AAWGWFLYEGVID
-573 PLGGINTL
+573 PLGGINSL

-592 SVIALCLA
+592 SVVALCLG
-600 TTILI
+600 TTLLI
-605 KMQKTKYLFITL
+605 KMHKAKYVFVTL
-617 VPLVFMCIVTFSAG
+617 IPLGFMCVVTFSAG
-631 YLKIFSANPNLGLLS
+631 YLKVFSSDPRLGFLS
-646 GAQSFIEKAGSLET
+646 GAPL
-660 GKAAELVRQA
+660 LDQA
-670 AVWRFDAVVAASF
+670 SRM
-683 LVLVLLIVLGSAN
+683 
-696 QWWQLIR
+696 
-703 GTKPVVLRES
+703 
-713 EFVSIDAA
+713 
-721 TSGVGS
+721 
-727 EAVA
+727 